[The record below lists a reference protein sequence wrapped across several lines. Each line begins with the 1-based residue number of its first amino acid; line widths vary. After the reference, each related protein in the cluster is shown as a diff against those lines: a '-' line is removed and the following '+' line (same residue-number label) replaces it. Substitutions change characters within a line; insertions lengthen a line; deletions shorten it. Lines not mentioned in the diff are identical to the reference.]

1 MRLTKYILMMEDGSM
16 KYMKTDNGNK
26 EPEFNDK
33 KVKDKKVRVIPGFHL
48 TLGITVTML
57 SLIVLIPLASV
68 MVYSLKL
75 SPAEFITLVTKKNVV
90 NAFWTSISCSFIAA
104 VINCVFGTIL
114 AWTFVKYDFAGKRI
128 LDGLIELPFAL
139 PTAVAG
145 ITLSKMYSE
154 TGMLG
159 KPLATLGIKASYTHI
174 GLVIALIFVGIPFV
188 VRAVIPVLEKMDPQY
203 EEAAYILGASPSRT
217 FFKVILPEISPALLT
232 GFGLAFARGI
242 GEYGSVI
249 YISGNSAKEH
259 TQVVSYV
266 IMQKLNY
273 IDYSSAT
280 AIALVMLVI
289 SFLMLFIINV
299 IQMRM
304 ARRTS

>member
-1 MRLTKYILMMEDGSM
+1 MMEDGSM
-16 KYMKTDNGNK
+16 KYTTTDKTNK
-26 EPEFNDK
+26 EPEFNGK
-33 KVKDKKVRVIPGFHL
+33 KVKDRKVRVIPGFHL
-48 TLGITVTML
+48 TLGITVAML

-75 SPAEFITLVTKKNVV
+75 SPGEFIALVTKKNVV
-90 NAFWTSISCSFIAA
+90 NAFITSISCSFIAA
-104 VINCVFGTIL
+104 VINCIFGTIL
-114 AWTFVKYDFAGKRI
+114 AWTFVKYDFTCKRI

-145 ITLSKMYSE
+145 ITLSKLYSE
-154 TGMLG
+154 IGMLG
-159 KPLATLGIKASYTHI
+159 KPLASLGIKVSYTHI
-174 GLVIALIFVGIPFV
+174 GLVIALVFVGIPFV
-188 VRAVIPVLEKMDPQY
+188 VRAVTPVLEKMDPQY
-203 EEAAYILGASPSRT
+203 EEAAYILGAGPAKT

-273 IDYSSAT
+273 IDYASAT

-289 SFLMLFIINV
+289 SFLILLIINI
-299 IQMRM
+299 IQMRV
-304 ARRTS
+304 AARTS